1 MSFIDN
7 IKNVF
12 TGKVYIGKPSG
23 NKEPTIESVQ
33 PQLNPINDNI
43 VKMNNNSNNTPN
55 PFEENNNTEETSN
68 PSFDFEATINNE
80 ANPFENIVD
89 SIEEESLVE
98 KFKRLSS
105 RDTNFIF
112 LFGRP
117 ATGKSYITASL
128 IYYMQTSKLGT
139 LHVSKTNS
147 REAELLVEDMYK
159 NFHGGKILDRTNRNE
174 PPYEIDL
181 VFTPKDSKLPKMKI
195 TFLEMSGENL
205 KQVQIAKNDPNSG
218 KLPDNIDTYLMC
230 SNIKLI
236 FFLVADHQTASQDSI
251 TINKFLD
258 YVFNKDEKFDHANY
272 LLAITKWDT
281 YTGKHKNIEKFTEE
295 VMPNIHNRL
304 IKDHLGNAITHY
316 SIGKILRREDKGVIS
331 DQIKEVDTT
340 RAEAVT
346 NWLYKTITKKSLI
359 PEPTAWDKFKD
370 FLGI

>member
-1 MSFIDN
+1 MSLIDKIN
-7 IKNVF
+7 KIF
-12 TGKVYIGKPSG
+12 IGKPNEEMSV
-23 NKEPTIESVQ
+23 ESDRQ
-33 PQLNPINDNI
+33 ETNNI
-43 VKMNNNSNNTPN
+43 ITTTNQKMMNNNTDN
-55 PFEENNNTEETSN
+55 PFEENIKEETQS
-68 PSFDFEATINNE
+68 PSFNFESKPNNE
-80 ANPFENIVD
+80 ANPFENIAEPV
-89 SIEEESLVE
+89 EEESLVE

-139 LHVSKTNS
+139 LHVSGTNS
-147 REAELLVEDMYK
+147 RDAELLVEDMYK
-159 NFHGGKILDRTNRNE
+159 NFHSGKILDRTNRNE

-181 VFTPKDSKLPKMKI
+181 VFTPKDRRLPEMKI

-205 KQVQIAKNDPNSG
+205 KQVQILKNDPNSG
-218 KLPDNIDTYLMC
+218 KLPDNIDTFLMC
-230 SNIKLI
+230 SNIRLI
-236 FFLVADHQTASQDSI
+236 FFLVADHETASQDSI

-258 YVFNKDEKFDHANY
+258 YVFNKDKRFDNSNY

-281 YTGKHKNIEKFTEE
+281 YKGKFRNNVERFTET

-304 IKDHLGNAITHY
+304 IKEHLGNAITHY
-316 SIGKILRREDKGVIS
+316 SIGEILRKEDKGVVI
-331 DQIKEVDTT
+331 DQIKEVNTS

-359 PEPTAWDKFKD
+359 PEPTSWEKLKD
-370 FLGI
+370 FFGL